1 MTTIERFTS
10 LIYCGGDLTVFIVH
24 PRSSFMPRI
33 KIRQHVN
40 PLSIIYQQPLV
51 PPDWSIVYPD
61 LSAPIHLDIG
71 SAGGRFLLQ
80 MAARHPD
87 WNYLG
92 IEIREALVIQAN
104 QIRDD
109 IGARNLHYVFGNIN
123 ISLATLLASLPAG
136 RLQRIS
142 IQYPDPCFKTKHA
155 KRRVVQPALV
165 ADIARYLPSG
175 GEILLQSD
183 LEWVAQEMCD
193 RFSENPAFTR
203 TQSDWLEPNP
213 LGVPTER
220 EVSTLSRGLPVHRA
234 MWIRL

>member
-1 MTTIERFTS
+1 
-10 LIYCGGDLTVFIVH
+10 
-24 PRSSFMPRI
+24 MPRI

-40 PLSIIYQQPLV
+40 PLSIVYQQPLV

-61 LSAPIHLDIG
+61 LSTPIHLDIG

-80 MAARHPD
+80 MAALYPN

-92 IEIREALVIQAN
+92 IEIRQALVIQAN

-109 IGARNLHYVFGNIN
+109 AMLQNLHYVFGNIN
-123 ISLATLLASLPAG
+123 ISLDPLLASLPTG
-136 RLQRIS
+136 KLQRIS

-165 ADIARYLPSG
+165 ADIARHLPSG
-175 GEILLQSD
+175 GEVFLQSD

-203 TQSDWLEPNP
+203 TQSEWLDPNP

-220 EVSTLSRGLPVHRA
+220 EVSTLDRGLPVHRA
-234 MWIRL
+234 VWIRR